1 MDDFMKDFYEK
12 ETDIIHFDKAIHE
25 NVIRLEDDH
34 INEIGLV
41 LNELDPSVPT
51 LIWRKNPEDWRDE
64 VVVLTPK
71 ILDFMKSVDPDFLAY
86 DLYINYSIR
95 HGKFKDIDHD
105 GEHEE
110 SIFEN
115 ITYLTED
122 EFIDSERYWIEYEPS
137 EEDIEFADS
146 IFEAVKDFHNHKWHN
161 GEKFWK

>member
-1 MDDFMKDFYEK
+1 MKDFYEK

-34 INEIGLV
+34 VNEIGLV
-41 LNELDPSVPT
+41 LNELDPFVPT

-137 EEDIEFADS
+137 KEDIEFADS
-146 IFEAVKDFHNHKWHN
+146 ILDAVKDFHNHKWHN

>member
-34 INEIGLV
+34 VNEIGLV
-41 LNELDPSVPT
+41 LDELDPSVPT

-71 ILDFMKSVDPDFLAY
+71 ILDFMKSIDSDFLAY

-95 HGKFKDIDHD
+95 HGKLKDIDYD
-105 GEHEE
+105 SGRED
-110 SIFEN
+110 SIPKD

-137 EEDIEFADS
+137 EGDIEFTDS
-146 IFEAVKDFHNHKWHN
+146 ILDAIKDFHNHKWHN

>member
-25 NVIRLEDDH
+25 NVIRLEDGH
-34 INEIGLV
+34 VNEIGLV

-146 IFEAVKDFHNHKWHN
+146 ILDAVKEFHNHKWHN

>member
-34 INEIGLV
+34 VNEIGLV

-146 IFEAVKDFHNHKWHN
+146 ILDAVKEFHNHKWHN